1 MELILI
7 QMTINVNNE
16 SQSISENSS
25 VVLLLEQLH
34 IVTNGIAIA
43 INNEI
48 IAKENWNETLLQHE
62 DQVTIIQATQ
72 GG

>member
-1 MELILI
+1 
-7 QMTINVNNE
+7 MTINVNNQP
-16 SQSISENSS
+16 QSISENSS
-25 VVLLLEQLH
+25 VEHLLEQLN
-34 IVTNGIAIA
+34 VVANGIAVA

-48 IAKENWNETLLQHE
+48 VSRETWKKTFLQQE

>member
-1 MELILI
+1 
-7 QMTINVNNE
+7 MTINVNNQ
-16 SQSISENSS
+16 SQYISENST
-25 VVLLLEQLH
+25 VEKLLEQLN
-34 IVTNGIAIA
+34 IVVNGIAIA

-48 IAKENWNETLLQHE
+48 IAKERWGKTFLQNE

>member
-1 MELILI
+1 
-7 QMTINVNNE
+7 MTINVNNQ

-25 VVLLLEQLH
+25 ILILLEQLN
-34 IVTNGIAIA
+34 IVTSGIAIA
-43 INNEI
+43 INNEVVP
-48 IAKENWNETLLQHE
+48 KEKWNTIHLKQE